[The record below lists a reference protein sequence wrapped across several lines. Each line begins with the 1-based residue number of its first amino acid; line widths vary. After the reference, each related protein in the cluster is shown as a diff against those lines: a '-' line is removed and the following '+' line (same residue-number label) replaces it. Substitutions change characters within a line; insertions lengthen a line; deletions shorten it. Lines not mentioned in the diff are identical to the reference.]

1 MLGLNKEF
9 NARAAI
15 FLQQKFCDP
24 HEGDYPDLKRHLE
37 KNGILTLFPGI
48 RHHQPHRP
56 LPHPRRGHPRDLSEE
71 DLF

>member
-1 MLGLNKEF
+1 MLSLARDY

-24 HEGDYPDLKRHLE
+24 HEGDHPPLKRHLE
-37 KNGILTLFPGI
+37 DHGIPTLFLEFDSTNPIGPFRTRI
-48 RHHQPHRP
+48 EAF
-56 LPHPRRGHPRDLSEE
+56 LETLSEE